1 MRTPDRRITF
11 TPHTSLFALFL
22 IMSCAT
28 ADKAPPPPRLP
39 QWTSVPAVVLES
51 LCAEFRDEGISTSTT
66 INVVKTA
73 QPGLITPYSMQ
84 ALSNSFFYHGKIDS
98 GHAAA
103 DAKAGAIE
111 LPIAIPSGCSW
122 RGIAPQT
129 ASRYTDTMTLEISPP
144 IANPY
149 ARNTAGLFARMAL
162 ADESP
167 TWYWLPLVARGD
179 TWAAGRLTALPYR
192 Q

>member
-1 MRTPDRRITF
+1 MRTPGRRF
-11 TPHTSLFALFL
+11 TLALHPLLLLFL
-22 IMSCAT
+22 LVMSCAT
-28 ADKAPPPPRLP
+28 AAKAPPPPRVP
-39 QWTSVPAVVLES
+39 QWTSVPAAVLDS

-66 INVVKTA
+66 INIVKTA
-73 QPGLITPYSMQ
+73 QPGLITPDSMQ
-84 ALSNSFFYHGKIDS
+84 ALSNSFFYRGPIDS
-98 GHAAA
+98 SHAAA
-103 DAKAGAIE
+103 NATAGASE
-111 LPIAIPSGCSW
+111 LPITIPTGCAW
-122 RGIAPQT
+122 RGIAPK
-129 ASRYTDTMTLEISPP
+129 SGSSYTDTMTLEISPP

-179 TWAAGRLTALPYR
+179 TWAAGRLTVLPYR